1 MTRSSF
7 VALLLLLAAIAP
19 ASQLNAQTTRV
30 EVPDGEVVARV
41 ADHDITLGELDQA
54 WEESD
59 KASYVRLQQQLYD
72 TRRRALDIV
81 IGEYLLEIEAKARG
95 ITRDELLGQELP
107 SRLTPVT
114 DAEVE
119 SVYPQVRDRVPG
131 ATPEE
136 KREWLRRMLEQQRPT
151 QALRAFI
158 DELRMAADAIQ
169 ILLEPH
175 RESVQTAASDPVRGP
190 ADAPV
195 ELVEFADFE

>member
-7 VALLLLLAAIAP
+7 LVLLLLLAAIAP
-19 ASQLNAQTTRV
+19 AVQLNAQTTRA

-41 ADHDITLGELDQA
+41 GDHDITLGELDQA

-59 KASYVRLQQQLYD
+59 KGAYVRLQQQLYD
-72 TRRRALDIV
+72 TRRRALEIV
-81 IGEYLLEIEAKARG
+81 IGDYLLEIEAKARG

-119 SVYPQVRDRVPG
+119 SVYSQARDRVPG

-136 KREWLRRMLEQQRPT
+136 KREWLRGMLEQQRPT

-158 DELRMAADAIQ
+158 GELRMASDAVQ
-169 ILLEPH
+169 ILLEPP
-175 RESVQTAASDPVRGP
+175 RQSVQTAANDPVRGA

-195 ELVEFADFE
+195 VLVEFSDFQ

>member
-19 ASQLNAQTTRV
+19 AGQLNAQTTRA
-30 EVPDGEVVARV
+30 EVPDGEIAARV
-41 ADHDITLGELDQA
+41 GGHDITLGELDQA

-59 KASYVRLQQQLYD
+59 KVSYVQLQQQLYD

-81 IGEYLLEIEAKARG
+81 IGEYLLEIEARARG
-95 ITRDELLGQELP
+95 ITKGELLGQELP

-114 DAEVE
+114 DAEIE
-119 SVYPQVRDRVPG
+119 SMYSRMHDQVPG

-151 QALRAFI
+151 QALGAFVG
-158 DELRMAADAIQ
+158 ELRTASDAVQ
-169 ILLEPH
+169 ILLEPP
-175 RESVQTAASDPVRGP
+175 RQSVQTAANDPVRGA

-195 ELVEFADFE
+195 VLVEFSDFQ